1 MLWRVLAIVVPL
13 ILLAYLAVIDFADL
27 FPWNDIAA
35 VPRRERAREAA
46 LNYPPLLIAA
56 IGFAL
61 DNDLMRIVALVMVC
75 AYTIGN
81 ALAWWVPYLIGG
93 LETPAGGVRNVL
105 RQDEEV
111 IAFHRRS
118 PGSGQRA
125 SGRQHPDLGHARGL
139 DRHDRDRP
147 RGAWV
152 GRRSPEQRVDSA

>member
-1 MLWRVLAIVVPL
+1 MLWRVLASVVPL

-81 ALAWWVPYLIGG
+81 ALAWWVPYLIGASKHQREEY
-93 LETPAGGVRNVL
+93 ETSFGRTRKSLPSIGDHLVPDNEHLVVSILIWAMLVASTVTI
-105 RQDEEV
+105 V
-111 IAFHRRS
+111 IES
-118 PGSGQRA
+118 
-125 SGRQHPDLGHARGL
+125 
-139 DRHDRDRP
+139 
-147 RGAWV
+147 
-152 GRRSPEQRVDSA
+152 